1 MVLVCV
7 GELFLSSFFLK
18 MIPSDVLYKN
28 SNFVRKYKIAKKLQ
42 EVSYFTHISK
52 LI

>member
-1 MVLVCV
+1 MVLVCI

-28 SNFVRKYKIAKKLQ
+28 SNFVRKYKIAKNFRKL
-42 EVSYFTHISK
+42 VIL
-52 LI
+52 LIFLN